1 MFNFKSCFEENKLA
15 LKMTQQ
21 DLKIVKTISNNYIM
35 NVDYVTSK
43 SPTIKFKNM
52 LLRDALNGHTTN
64 RIIAHKIHERIVP
77 RHRSRL
83 RKQESL

>member
-35 NVDYVTSK
+35 NVD
-43 SPTIKFKNM
+43 M
-52 LLRDALNGHTTN
+52 
-64 RIIAHKIHERIVP
+64 
-77 RHRSRL
+77 
-83 RKQESL
+83 